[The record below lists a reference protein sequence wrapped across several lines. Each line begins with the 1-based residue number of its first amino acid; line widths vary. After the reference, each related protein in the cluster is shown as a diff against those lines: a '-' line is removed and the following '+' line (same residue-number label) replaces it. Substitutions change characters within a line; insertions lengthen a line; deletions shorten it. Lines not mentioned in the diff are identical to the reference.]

1 MNESADEGGA
11 GDARAVASRSGQG
24 ERPAEV
30 DGRRLRRDRNRDAVL
45 ESLIDLIEG
54 GELDPTVAA
63 IAERSSVSL
72 RSVFRY
78 FDDRD
83 GLLEE
88 ATELAFRRYAPLSV
102 IHGFGEGTLSER
114 IDAITDQ
121 RLRIFPAIGPVVR
134 AARLRGSRDP
144 AVVDAVNR
152 LLRPLHEQVEHQFAD
167 ELSHCGSD
175 REPVAAGLDLLLSLE
190 TFELLTR
197 TQGRPTHEVRRVYR
211 VTIESLLLPIRDRR

>member
-1 MNESADEGGA
+1 MGE
-11 GDARAVASRSGQG
+11 ARGVASLPGAEDQP
-24 ERPAEV
+24 EEV

-54 GELDPTVAA
+54 GELDPTVAE

-102 IHGFGEGTLSER
+102 IHNFGVGSLHER

-121 RLRIFPAIGPVVR
+121 RLSIFPAIGPIVR

-152 LLRPLHEQVEHQFAD
+152 LLGPLHDQVAHQFEP
-167 ELSHCGSD
+167 ELERCGSD
-175 REPVAAGLDLLLSLE
+175 REPVGAGLDLLLSLE
-190 TFELLTR
+190 TFELLTE
-197 TQGRPTHEVRRVYR
+197 TQGRSSDEVRRVYR
-211 VTIESLLLPIRDRR
+211 VTIESLLAPGRV